1 MEGASMTDENMTA
14 RAPGDLGALIEH
26 ISAVPDQLAEAWA
39 RALDSDE
46 VQRGIEQ
53 LEHRVSSFASA
64 YAGEAA
70 RRESELDQPTRLSEV
85 PLSDESLNSLP
96 HPDAEVHWGNAE
108 TAAFASLAES
118 MRWLRE
124 PTRVILR
131 LPEGTEEA
139 LWDTGIFV
147 DFRDGLA
154 LLSRVQTSR
163 PGGTSG
169 EHFPTWMQL
178 LHCAH
183 RAHAAGLP
191 EAVCLY
197 LRLAFHG
204 IEEALALASRG
215 DQVVDRPPGP
225 TGWEGETPPT
235 EDGMPLVGEDF
246 ASVRNAIGL
255 LVNIVETWGRGQ
267 TLDLATTVLLA
278 DGLLQR
284 VNEAVSRRLFG
295 LRPPPPAPEP
305 ANTGPD
311 DGDETVQDDG

>member
-1 MEGASMTDENMTA
+1 MTDENMAA

-53 LEHRVSSFASA
+53 LEQRVSSFASA
-64 YAGEAA
+64 YAGEVAH
-70 RRESELDQPTRLSEV
+70 RESELDKPTRLSEV
-85 PLSDESLNSLP
+85 PLSDNSLNSLP

-108 TAAFASLAES
+108 TAAFASLAET

-124 PTRVILR
+124 PTRVLLH
-131 LPEGTEEA
+131 LPEGREES

-154 LLSRVQTSR
+154 LLSRVQASR
-163 PGGTSG
+163 PHGSG
-169 EHFPTWMQL
+169 EHFPMWMQL
-178 LHCAH
+178 LQCAH

-197 LRLAFHG
+197 LRLAFHD

-215 DQVVDRPPGP
+215 DQQVDVPPGP
-225 TGWEGETPPT
+225 TGLEGEIPPT

-255 LVNIVETWGRGQ
+255 LVHVVETWGRGQ

-278 DGLLQR
+278 DGLLRR
-284 VNEAVSRRLFG
+284 VDEAVSRRLFG
-295 LRPPPPAPEP
+295 MRPPSR
-305 ANTGPD
+305 D
-311 DGDETVQDDG
+311 DG